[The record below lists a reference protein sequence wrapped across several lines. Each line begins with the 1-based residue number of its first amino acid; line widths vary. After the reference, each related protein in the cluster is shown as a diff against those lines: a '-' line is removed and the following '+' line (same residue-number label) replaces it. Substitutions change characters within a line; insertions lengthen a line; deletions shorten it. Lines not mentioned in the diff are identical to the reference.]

1 MRLQMLDDLR
11 TLYHGKL
18 HGELDEIQE
27 LKRKLSCNRKMLRQ
41 TEKQTADLE
50 TEHKDIVGPYAKT
63 KEDMIRLGK
72 EREDCKVKNKVL
84 EERKIELT
92 TEEHR
97 LKDLRW
103 RHEVLF
109 QKFLLLENESR
120 NIHKIIGK
128 KRLER
133 QQRQQLTKMVLGK
146 QTEELLHLGRLH
158 IHDLSKLLQDFG
170 EESKREREDG
180 SRQYSSKIDID
191 KESIDDLKGVQI
203 KMQHLHDMLLISRRT
218 SPALLASQSATSMV

>member
-1 MRLQMLDDLR
+1 MLDDLR
-11 TLYHGKL
+11 TLYNGKL
-18 HGELDEIQE
+18 HGELNGIQE
-27 LKRKLSCNRKMLRQ
+27 LKRKLSCNRKVLRQ

-50 TEHKDIVGPYAKT
+50 TKHKDIVGPFAKT

-72 EREDCKVKNKVL
+72 EREDYNVKNKLL

-120 NIHKIIGK
+120 NIHKIIGN

-133 QQRQQLTKMVLGK
+133 QQRQQLTEMVLGK
-146 QTEELLHLGRLH
+146 QTEELLDLGRLH
-158 IHDLSKLLQDFG
+158 THDLSKLLNDFG
-170 EESKREREDG
+170 EESKQEGEDR
-180 SRQYSSKIDID
+180 SRQYSSKIEIG
-191 KESIDDLKGVQI
+191 KESIENLEGVQI
-203 KMQHLHDMLLISRRT
+203 KMQHLHNMLLTPRRT
-218 SPALLASQSATSMV
+218 SPALLVS